1 MLYFN
6 RSLSLFIL
14 FIFRASDDNPIP
26 VFLSRCIE
34 FIETEGV
41 ATEGL
46 YRVPG
51 NRYYIDLVN
60 RKIVIY

>member
-1 MLYFN
+1 MYNF
-6 RSLSLFIL
+6 L

-51 NRYYIDLVN
+51 NRY
-60 RKIVIY
+60 